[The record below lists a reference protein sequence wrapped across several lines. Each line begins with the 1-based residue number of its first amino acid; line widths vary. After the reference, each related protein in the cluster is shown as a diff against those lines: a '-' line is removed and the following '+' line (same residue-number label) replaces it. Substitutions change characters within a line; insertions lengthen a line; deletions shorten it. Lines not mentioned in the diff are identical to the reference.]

1 MAKLITFTSLLK
13 SVLKKEEVNEEKV
26 TSFSQI
32 CHYRLIYEILFVI
45 STHKKKDNFNSFHCF
60 PGVNQVED

>member
-13 SVLKKEEVNEEKV
+13 SLLKKEKVNEEKV

-32 CHYRLIYEILFVI
+32 CRYRLIYETFFVI
-45 STHKKKDNFNSFHCF
+45 STHKKKDNFNSFPCF
-60 PGVNQVED
+60 QGVNQVED